1 MEYYKLHE
9 NEPIEKWLRVKEI
22 FRKPGVQGMVGVF
35 ESTSGKTSEALAEA
49 GKTSV
54 SASIKTSETHEY
66 VFKVSRYVNYLIH
79 HEINIGNAL
88 ETIREYCPHFCRVY
102 GGTVANC
109 SPDVKCENPFLLTKV
124 KYPIEKEVLL
134 MEHLSN
140 SSKLSSYV
148 RSERIDL
155 ERIIS
160 AIKQVLIGVL
170 IAQQSVSFTHYD
182 LHSNNVMMRKC
193 DRDLVHFYI
202 TPELNAL
209 VPTHGSYPVIID
221 YGFAYANTLDGNYLW
236 PSMGHTKAGMS
247 SDRFDRYADPKL
259 FLVTIAS
266 ELEECRDECAEIKK
280 LNNIVR
286 NAFGPLKIDWES
298 GWDTKFSK
306 SIADYALEIMEP
318 IQGRSHLFSKY
329 DYHCLDLIETLIILP
344 LEEKDFSKA
353 ELSFKA
359 FLNEFVKIEEII
371 GNDYYSLYML
381 KNIVDYARGVR
392 ASYANKVSRTD
403 AVNTFREL
411 VYKKI
416 DEITKYVDMKHVHFE
431 KMLCGLICFSECV
444 EGIYYARS
452 QKELA
457 HKTSEYSKLP
467 FASLEE
473 LFRII
478 DFNIQDEYEVN
489 MNTTIRVIDSVK
501 KRCFDLKLTPE
512 LIEDLNNTEPA
523 LRGDELY
530 AVLCDA
536 ERGSGQ
542 DVGEEI
548 APEQGSMHSEHSKHS
563 SHHNERSEHS
573 KHSSHH
579 NERSES
585 QSPK

>member
-22 FRKPGVQGMVGVF
+22 FRKPGVQGMVGVL
-35 ESTSGKTSEALAEA
+35 EGVSDGGSPEVVPTEA
-49 GKTSV
+49 
-54 SASIKTSETHEY
+54 ETPKPEY

-88 ETIREYCPHFCRVY
+88 APIHEYCPHFCRVY

-109 SPDVKCENPFLLTKV
+109 SPDVKCENPFSLTKV

-148 RSERIDL
+148 RSERIELD
-155 ERIIS
+155 RILS
-160 AIKQVLIGVL
+160 SIKQVLMGVL
-170 IAQQSVSFTHYD
+170 IAQQSASFTHYD

-193 DRDLVHFYI
+193 DKNLVHFYI

-209 VPTHGSYPVIID
+209 IPTHGSYPVIID

-236 PSMGHTKAGMS
+236 PSMGHSKAGMS

-266 ELEECRDECAEIKK
+266 ELGECRDECVEIKK

-306 SIADYALEIMEP
+306 SIADYVLEIMQP
-318 IQGRSHLFSKY
+318 IQDRSHLFSKY

-344 LEEKDFSKA
+344 LEEKDFSKT

-392 ASYANKVSRTD
+392 ASYSNKASRGD
-403 AVNTFREL
+403 AVHAFREL

-444 EGIYYARS
+444 EGIYYTRS

-457 HKTSEYSKLP
+457 HKTSEYARLP
-467 FASLEE
+467 FGSLEE
-473 LFRII
+473 LFKII
-478 DFNIQDEYEVN
+478 DFNLQDEYEVN
-489 MNTTIRVIDSVK
+489 MNSTIRVIDSVK

-530 AVLCDA
+530 SVLCDA
-536 ERGSGQ
+536 ERSAS
-542 DVGEEI
+542 DSAEEI
-548 APEQGSMHSEHSKHS
+548 EPTEEIKSA
-563 SHHNERSEHS
+563 N
-573 KHSSHH
+573 
-579 NERSES
+579 
-585 QSPK
+585 